1 MENRK
6 IIAREVAPELVDF
19 SGYFDDEGLTEKG
32 GDFCYTIIIVDY
44 RNGNG
49 FNMSEYKNIH
59 DEISDI
65 ICEFDANGL
74 SLDIINQ
81 IVSNRTRELIGG
93 DIKKVKQIEMWAKYA
108 DADTLD
114 SFSQYLTIITGKKWD
129 AESFSGYCQ
138 GDFCRVIFCTEEY
151 SEEHITEI
159 GKLWLGCGSEFIIDD
174 CHGYYV
180 IDDIRWKEGEELR
193 KALAEMYGCDP
204 GELQVYL
211 YDGETRTAKYKL
223 MESA

>member
-1 MENRK
+1 M
-6 IIAREVAPELVDF
+6 
-19 SGYFDDEGLTEKG
+19 
-32 GDFCYTIIIVDY
+32 
-44 RNGNG
+44 
-49 FNMSEYKNIH
+49 
-59 DEISDI
+59 
-65 ICEFDANGL
+65 
-74 SLDIINQ
+74 
-81 IVSNRTRELIGG
+81 
-93 DIKKVKQIEMWAKYA
+93 
-108 DADTLD
+108 
-114 SFSQYLTIITGKKWD
+114 
-129 AESFSGYCQ
+129 
-138 GDFCRVIFCTEEY
+138 IFCTEEY

-174 CHGYYV
+174 CYGYYV